1 MFYDRDIDYKACVNH
16 ELVVRTPQG
25 TVKAGESFANKV
37 LDKVLRPDN
46 PEEVRDRIT
55 IVSGKYDRA
64 TKCQRS
70 AGVLNKI
77 AKTQAAKNSRNTELK
92 ANFG

>member
-55 IVSGKYDRA
+55 IVSGEY
-64 TKCQRS
+64 
-70 AGVLNKI
+70 
-77 AKTQAAKNSRNTELK
+77 
-92 ANFG
+92 

>member
-1 MFYDRDIDYKACVNH
+1 MHVYVSLMLCSDALCRVDMFYDRDIDYKACVNH

-55 IVSGKYDRA
+55 IVSGEY
-64 TKCQRS
+64 
-70 AGVLNKI
+70 
-77 AKTQAAKNSRNTELK
+77 
-92 ANFG
+92 